1 MSTTDAAP
9 DPVLVDGY
17 IPVLDIGAARAGDPG
32 ARARAA
38 SAIDAVCRDSGFL
51 VITGHG
57 VDPALIERIHQ
68 VTLEMFAQPDAWK
81 DEWQCDLSSPT
92 LRGLF
97 RTPSYVSAAEGVE
110 TAPDL
115 CELFTMNRL
124 GEPGVASPA
133 DLGDAYE
140 TWSAPN
146 LWPDRPAGMRDV
158 WMAYYAVMEDL
169 ATDLMRLFALA
180 LGMDEGFFDD
190 KIDDHITNLCANWYP
205 AVDGD
210 PADGQYRK
218 GPHSDW
224 GSLTI
229 LYQDDTGGLE
239 VIDRRSG
246 EWIDVP
252 VIPGAY
258 VVNIGD
264 LMSVWTNDRWN
275 STKHRVRVPPA
286 AQRSVARISIP
297 FFHTPNWS
305 TVVECLP
312 TCQSDERPS
321 RYAPVTSGT
330 YLLGKIQAAY
340 G

>member
-1 MSTTDAAP
+1 MSEQTAT
-9 DPVLVDGY
+9 DPVVLDGY
-17 IPVLDIGAARAGDPG
+17 IPVLDITAARSGDPA
-32 ARARAA
+32 ARLLIAA
-38 SAIDAVCRDSGFL
+38 KIDAACRESGFL
-51 VITGHG
+51 VVSGHG
-57 VDPALIERIHQ
+57 IDPDLIERMHA
-68 VTLEMFAQPDAWK
+68 VTLELFRQPDEWK
-81 DEWQCDLSSPT
+81 DTWLCDLASPT

-115 CELFTMNRL
+115 CELFTMSRL
-124 GEPGVASPA
+124 GEPNVAKVD

-140 TWSAPN
+140 VWSAPN
-146 LWPDRPAGMRDV
+146 VWPDRPIALRETSLQ
-158 WMAYYAVMEDL
+158 YYAAMEEL
-169 ATDLMRLFALA
+169 SNDLMRLFALA
-180 LGMDEGFFDD
+180 LGIEEHFFDD
-190 KIDDHITNLCANWYP
+190 KIDEHITNLCANHYP
-205 AVDGD
+205 PVAGRVLT
-210 PADGQYRK
+210 GQYRK

-239 VIDRRSG
+239 VIDRRTG
-246 EWIDVP
+246 DWTPVP

-264 LMSVWTNDRWN
+264 LMSVWTNGLWH
-275 STKHRVRVPPA
+275 STKHRVRVPPPDK
-286 AQRSVARISIP
+286 RTIARISIP

-312 TCQSDERPS
+312 TCATDERPS
-321 RYAPVTSGT
+321 RFEPVTSGT
-330 YLLGKIQAAY
+330 YLLGKLQASY